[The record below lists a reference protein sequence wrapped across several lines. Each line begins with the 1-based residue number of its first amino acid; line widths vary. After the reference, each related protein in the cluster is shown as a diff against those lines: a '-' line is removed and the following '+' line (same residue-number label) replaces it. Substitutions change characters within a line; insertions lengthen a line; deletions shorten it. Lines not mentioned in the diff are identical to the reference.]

1 MPSPLEH
8 AAALLATGRL
18 AEAQA
23 TCEATLRQGESFDL
37 RFALASALYRQSRF
51 AEAAAQLE
59 RCVALEPARHDARFA
74 WASALAEGGR
84 KADAAREIE
93 TCLAAAP
100 GSAELMAMLGT
111 LREDLGEPDAALGL
125 YERALAA
132 DPASFAAALNRGTLL
147 LKRGRA
153 PEALQ
158 ALDALVARMPD
169 SADAHVN
176 RAQVLFAL
184 FRDSDALAAA
194 ETALRHQPRH
204 LLATLARANALAAL
218 GRTAEAEEAFRL
230 ARQVDA
236 AAFEHAIADPGYG
249 SWKESPPD
257 PSTIAMLRATQLQQ
271 HCDWSRRDEAI
282 ARVRALPGHVLGAIL
297 GDRHRAVAFDLLA
310 MPFDAAEQLRIARH
324 FASPIL
330 APAVAPGKAHGPR
343 PAGER
348 VRVGFLSPDF
358 RTHPMAWLGRPAI
371 RDLDRARFEVF
382 AYALNPDNGDALR
395 PVLLAEADVAVDL
408 TLLDDEA
415 AAQRIADDGIDV
427 LVECGGY
434 CEGARPAIL
443 ARRPAPVQA
452 SWLGMPGTLALE
464 AVDYRL
470 SDAYCTPEQEQPHW
484 TERLV
489 LLPDTHLAY
498 DPPADVEAPSRDALG
513 LPADAFVYGCLSNPL
528 KIEPEIFG
536 AWMRILQAVP
546 GSVLWLFAEKDL
558 ARDHLRRAASAA
570 GIDAGRLRFAGR
582 LPRERFCAAAG
593 RADLFLDTRH
603 FGAHT
608 TAMDVLW
615 GGLPLLA
622 CPGETM
628 ASRLAASLLEAARLP
643 ELVAPDLDAYVA
655 TAIRLARERG
665 TLDALRARVLASRTG
680 APLFDRAARVR
691 ALGDALLAMHR
702 RRVAGLPPATLAWR
716 AEYGAFFSVSPAA

>member
-1 MPSPLEH
+1 MPSPLEQ

-23 TCEATLRQGESFDL
+23 ACEAALRQGESFDL
-37 RFALASALYRQSRF
+37 RFALASALYQQRRF
-51 AEAAAQLE
+51 AQATAQLA
-59 RCVALEPARHDARFA
+59 RCVELDSSRHDARFA
-74 WASALAEGGR
+74 YASALAESGR
-84 KADAAREIE
+84 KAEAAREIE
-93 TCLAAAP
+93 ACLAAAP
-100 GSAELMAMLGT
+100 TSAELMAMLGT
-111 LREDLGEPDAALGL
+111 LREDLGEPEAALAL

-147 LKRGRA
+147 LKMGRA
-153 PEALQ
+153 PDALQ
-158 ALDALVARMPD
+158 ALDALVARAPD
-169 SADAHVN
+169 SPDAHVN
-176 RAQVLFAL
+176 RAQVLLAL
-184 FRDSDALAAA
+184 FRDADALAAA
-194 ETALRHQPRH
+194 EAALRHQPRH
-204 LLATLARANALAAL
+204 LLATLTRGNALAAL

-230 ARQVDA
+230 ARQTDA
-236 AAFEHAIADPGYG
+236 AAFQHAIEDPGYG
-249 SWKESPPD
+249 GWKESPPD

-271 HCDWSRRDEAI
+271 HCDWTRRDEAI
-282 ARVRALPGHVLGAIL
+282 TRVRALPDHVLGAML

-310 MPFDAAEQLRIARH
+310 MPLDAAEQLRIARH

-330 APAVAPGKAHGPR
+330 APAIARPPR
-343 PAGER
+343 PSGER

-371 RDLDRARFEVF
+371 RDLDRATFEVF

-395 PVLLAEADVAVDL
+395 PRLLAEADVAADL
-408 TLLDDEA
+408 FPLDDEA
-415 AAQRIADDGIDV
+415 AARRIAEDGIDV

-434 CEGARPAIL
+434 CEGARPSIL

-452 SWLGMPGTLALE
+452 SWLGMPGTLGLG

-470 SDAYCTPEQEQPHW
+470 SDAYCTPETEQPHW
-484 TERLV
+484 TEKLV

-498 DPPADVEAPSRDALG
+498 DPPPDTPSPSRAELG
-513 LPADAFVYGCLSNPL
+513 LPGDAFVYCCLSNPL
-528 KIEPEIFG
+528 KIEPTIFG
-536 AWMRILQAVP
+536 AWMRILQGVP

-558 ARDHLRRAASAA
+558 ARDNLRREASKA

-643 ELVAPDLDAYVA
+643 ELVAPDLEAYVA
-655 TAIRLARERG
+655 TAIRLGGDRDA
-665 TLDALRARVLASRTG
+665 LAALRARVRAARTG
-680 APLFDRAARVR
+680 APIFDRAARVR
-691 ALGDALLAMHR
+691 AFEDAILAMHR

-716 AEYGAFFSVSPAA
+716 AEYGAFFTASPGT